1 MALSSKNFIFDKIP
15 FYLIVLLPA
24 LLVTGPFLA
33 DSALTICA
41 LIFLINSYK
50 NKLVSYYK
58 NYFFYF
64 FIFFYIYL
72 NISALLSDNIIFSLM
87 TSLPYLRFGIFALC
101 TWYVLEKNNQ
111 LVKYILYS
119 FLLVFLFLIID
130 GMYQYNFMYNLFGYP
145 LQQDRVSSFF
155 GDELILG
162 SFLSRNYPLFLGLFL
177 FYFKKKNFQKINLIF
192 YFTLIFIPILIFMSG
207 ERSSTFYFILSAIYI
222 MLYIKEK
229 KFFIILA
236 ISFLFIFLGIFLL
249 ENRFA
254 NRIINQTKT
263 QLIFDV
269 KKSNKKFNLFS
280 VTHEQHYESA
290 LKIFKDNLIFGAGP
304 KSFRIKC
311 SEERY
316 LVSKNSCVSH
326 PHNTYI
332 QLLSEIGIIGFCLV
346 FSLFCLLSFFSI
358 KLLYQKYI
366 LKKYLEPIKIC
377 ILASFLITL
386 WPIIPSGN
394 FFTNWLNV
402 VYYLPVGFFMWLVHK
417 KKTVETKY

>member
-1 MALSSKNFIFDKIP
+1 MKLSSKNFIFDKIP
-15 FYLIVLLPA
+15 FYLIILLPA
-24 LLVTGPFLA
+24 LLVSGPFLA
-33 DSALTICA
+33 DTALTICA
-41 LIFLINSYK
+41 VIFLINSYK
-50 NKLVSYYK
+50 NKLVSYYT

-72 NISALLSDNIIFSLM
+72 NISALVSDNIIFSLK

-101 TWYVLEKNNQ
+101 TWYILEKNDQ
-111 LVKYILYS
+111 LAKYVLYS

-130 GMYQYNFMYNLFGYP
+130 GLYQYTFKLNLFGYP
-145 LQQDRVSSFF
+145 LVGDRVSSLF

-162 SFLSRNYPLFLGLFL
+162 SFLSRNYPLFWGLFL
-177 FYFKKKNFQKINLIF
+177 FYFKKNKTFQKKNLIF
-192 YFTLIFIPILIFMSG
+192 YFTLIFLPILIIMSG
-207 ERSSTFYFILSAIYI
+207 ERSSTFYFILSTIYI

-229 KFFIILA
+229 KFFILSA
-236 ISFLFIFLGIFLL
+236 ISIFFIFLGIFLL

-254 NRIINQTKT
+254 NRIINQTKI
-263 QLIFDV
+263 QLINDI
-269 KKSNKKFNLFS
+269 KENNKKFNLFS
-280 VTHEQHYESA
+280 QTHEEHYKSA
-290 LKIFKDNLIFGAGP
+290 LKIFKDNLIFGSGP

-316 LVSKNSCVSH
+316 LVSKTSCVSH

-332 QLLSEIGIIGFCLV
+332 QLMSETGIIGFCFV
-346 FSLFCLLSFFSI
+346 FFLFCLLSFFSI
-358 KLLYQKYI
+358 KLIYQKYI
-366 LKKYLEPIKIC
+366 LNKYLEPFKLC
-377 ILASFLITL
+377 LFASFLITL

-417 KKTVETKY
+417 KKTV